1 MRKTSY
7 IAKTVS
13 DSVLGIA
20 LLASPVA
27 FLVPSN
33 REAKAPIADTD
44 LSENQ
49 DSPLRHSAPRN
60 GLGSF
65 LESEISERMERV
77 SGRDLDDALVR
88 SRSTEIATAIA
99 EASFEYQVD
108 PFLLMAMIE
117 VESRYHVE
125 AVGRHG
131 ELGLMQIKPSTARWI
146 QPVTDAL
153 WGCDLHEIRCN
164 IMSGARY
171 VGHLQ
176 SRTEK
181 RRGELLS
188 DLGLKTS
195 GQGVTASLREHVLRS
210 YNLGPARANRLA
222 AERANDREPAT
233 EIEETA
239 LSVAT
244 PSYAQKIAR
253 RADRFRDRYRANVL

>member
-44 LSENQ
+44 LSENT
-49 DSPLRHSAPRN
+49 DSPLRHNA
-60 GLGSF
+60 LGSF

-77 SGRDLDDALVR
+77 SGRELDDALVR
-88 SRSTEIATAIA
+88 SRATEIATAIA

-146 QPVTDAL
+146 QPVTAAL

-164 IMSGARY
+164 IMSGASY
-171 VGHLQ
+171 VSHLQ

-188 DLGLKTS
+188 DLGLKATS
-195 GQGVTASLREHVLRS
+195 SAVTASLREHVLRS

-222 AERANDREPAT
+222 AERANDREPAA
-233 EIEETA
+233 EIEDAALAATA
-239 LSVAT
+239 

-253 RADRFRDRYRANVL
+253 RADRFRDRYRTNLL

>member
-20 LLASPVA
+20 LLATPVA
-27 FLVPSN
+27 FLIPSA
-33 REAKAPIADTD
+33 REAKAPISDMD
-44 LSENQ
+44 QSEEQ
-49 DSPLRHSAPRN
+49 DSPLRHNA
-60 GLGSF
+60 LGSF
-65 LESEISERMERV
+65 LQSEVSTRMERV
-77 SGRDLDDALVR
+77 MGRDLDDAVVR
-88 SRSTEIATAIA
+88 TRSIEIAMAIA

-108 PFLLMAMIE
+108 PFLLLAMIE
-117 VESRYHVE
+117 VESRYNVD
-125 AVGRHG
+125 AIGRHG

-188 DLGLKTS
+188 DLGVQAAS
-195 GQGVTASLREHVLRS
+195 HGVTASLREHVLRS
-210 YNLGPARANRLA
+210 YNLGPARANRLV
-222 AERANDREPAT
+222 AERAGDRLPAA
-233 EIEETA
+233 EIEETT
-239 LSVAT
+239 LSAAT

-253 RADRFRDRYRANVL
+253 RADRLRDRYQSNLL